1 MDLEGLFTRGDGRR
15 RIVSVLLLSVLVT
28 LIVAVAG
35 LSVLGPSDI
44 ESALPKVSFAFDYEE
59 RSPEDTDC
67 GTALGTDG
75 VLIVS
80 HDGGIEIP
88 PDRLE
93 LGDDEGNRVTVGG
106 DCGVATV
113 LSAGDSFSAAID
125 SDDTV
130 HVVLLSEDGG
140 DSEIVGN
147 FTGPAA
153 ESTNHP
159 YSSRVRLGI

>member
-1 MDLEGLFTRGDGRR
+1 MDLEGLYTRGDGRR
-15 RIVSVLLLSVLVT
+15 RIGSVLLLIALVS
-28 LIVAVAG
+28 LIVAGTG
-35 LSVLGPSDI
+35 LFVLGPSDVR
-44 ESALPKVSFAFDYEE
+44 SALPKVSFAFDYEE

-93 LGDDEGNRVTVGG
+93 LVDDEGNRVTVGG
-106 DCGVATV
+106 DCDVAAV

-130 HVVLLSEDGG
+130 HVVLLSEDGSG
-140 DSEIVGN
+140 SEIVGN

-153 ESTNHP
+153 EPTNHP
-159 YSSRVRLGI
+159 